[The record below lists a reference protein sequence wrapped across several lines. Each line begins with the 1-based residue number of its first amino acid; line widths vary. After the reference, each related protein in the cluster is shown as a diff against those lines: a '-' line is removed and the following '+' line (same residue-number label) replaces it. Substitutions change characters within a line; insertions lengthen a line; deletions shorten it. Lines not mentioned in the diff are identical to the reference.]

1 MYRLLKRS
9 SGRQINNQ
17 IIITIYTKTV
27 SQYFRKYHLKSRRQT
42 DLPGSTHAD
51 RTHSASHQQVWSFA
65 QSFAT
70 IDTLWPTV
78 LSHWTTGSSFL
89 PSGMDDQSALSPDA
103 WIESKMNPR
112 LFAYKT
118 VAYLHEPLDWEQNA
132 LACDVHIPIVY
143 FFDSEWQ
150 VVLCPVR
157 QSSFWRKRTSRK
169 RIFLVVGR
177 LFFPLPYDKWTR
189 LNESYSFGAEREV
202 SDSITRKVDVTLTW

>member
-1 MYRLLKRS
+1 MYRHLKRS

-17 IIITIYTKTV
+17 IIITMYTKTV

-89 PSGMDDQSALSPDA
+89 PLGMDDQSALSPN
-103 WIESKMNPR
+103 ESSVVC
-112 LFAYKT
+112 L
-118 VAYLHEPLDWEQNA
+118 QNRCLLTWA
-132 LACDVHIPIVY
+132 
-143 FFDSEWQ
+143 
-150 VVLCPVR
+150 
-157 QSSFWRKRTSRK
+157 
-169 RIFLVVGR
+169 
-177 LFFPLPYDKWTR
+177 TR
-189 LNESYSFGAEREV
+189 LRTKRPCLWRPHPYCILLWLRMTGCALPSPPIFILKKKN
-202 SDSITRKVDVTLTW
+202 K